1 MKINF
6 DRIDKRISGFMNKW
20 GVNALRYSLA
30 IIFVWFGI
38 LKVLG
43 ISPAEK
49 LVLATVYWLPF
60 FTPQSWLIII
70 GWWEVFIGIFLCPPC
85 CWAPGLPGGCGA
97 TTGCAISTR
106 CRRPT

>member
-70 GWWEVFIGIFLCPPC
+70 GFVYFNKCYLSGRQ
-85 CWAPGLPGGCGA
+85 
-97 TTGCAISTR
+97 ISIR
-106 CRRPT
+106 SYIRRTVYY